1 MNNFGIFGFFF
12 LSKFGKN
19 KKKRKSKL
27 PVGYEIYIYTY
38 SNIQRCSNIL
48 FWTENTRDEIWHL
61 HLLQYTTMFK
71 YSFFNRKYPLW
82 GYLVKKIKI
91 VCLSWNLVPRV
102 LQIRWFQRQ
111 CAFFLFW
118 TASILFGEIWSKK
131 SKLCI
136 WDKGCDPH

>member
-12 LSKFGKN
+12 FSKFGKN

-61 HLLQYTTMFK
+61 HLLQYITMFK

-82 GYLVKKIKI
+82 VYLVKKIKI

-111 CAFFLFW
+111 CAFFPVLNSKHSFW
-118 TASILFGEIWSKK
+118 RNLIQKIKIVYLR
-131 SKLCI
+131 
-136 WDKGCDPH
+136 